1 MKDTKL
7 DILHGSLPEK
17 EKDDKR
23 GGGEDKRT
31 LKINWPVYTGD
42 SSIACQLPWKW
53 SSALKSDKPGTKDSS
68 SIYYLSG
75 FGWVA

>member
-23 GGGEDKRT
+23 GGEDKET
-31 LKINWPVYTGD
+31 LKINQPIYTGD
-42 SSIACQLPWKW
+42 LSIACQLPWKW